1 MTDPG
6 QGGETGGSG
15 ASSSG
20 ELRFDGRVAVVTGAG
35 RGIGREEALLLGRRG
50 ARVVVNDW
58 GRTGD
63 GRATLD
69 HVAEEV
75 ADEIRAAGGEAV
87 ADTND
92 VGTAEGATAVVEH
105 ALDEWGRIDV
115 LVNNAGAA
123 IVAGSPAELTDT
135 GVEFTVRTHLFSTI
149 WTCRRAWPEMVH
161 QGRGR
166 IVNTSSATMLGVK
179 NSWDYPAS
187 KGGVLGYTRSLAVTG
202 KPLGITVNC
211 IMPMAYTR
219 PMHGYPDV
227 EVRNWMA
234 ESFPASEIAPLVAF
248 LAHDDVP
255 CTGECFAVGAGRAAR
270 VAIVAAPGYQRED
283 GPLTVEDV
291 RDHWDEVVDL
301 DDAVLMR
308 HSRDETA
315 MYRGRATWSGSN
327 AGYDD

>member
-1 MTDPG
+1 MTGPG
-6 QGGETGGSG
+6 TSGSG
-15 ASSSG
+15 G
-20 ELRFDGRVAVVTGAG
+20 QLRFDDRVAVVTGAG

-50 ARVVVNDW
+50 AKVVVNDW

-75 ADEIRAAGGEAV
+75 AAEIRSAGGEAV

-92 VGTAEGATAVVEH
+92 VGTSEGATAVVEH
-105 ALDEWGRIDV
+105 ALDEWGRIDI

-123 IVAGSPAELTDT
+123 VVAPSPGDLTDT

-149 WTCRRAWPEMVH
+149 WTCRRAWPVMVG
-161 QGRGR
+161 QGQGR

-187 KGGVLGYTRSLAVTG
+187 KGGVLGFTRSLAVTG
-202 KPLGITVNC
+202 KPLGVTVNA

-234 ESFPASEIAPLVAF
+234 ESFPAAQIAPLVAY

-315 MYRGRATWSGSN
+315 MYRGRSTWSGSN